1 MSEYIIN
8 TSKLIVS
15 KTDSDGAI
23 LQANDAFCEISGY
36 SKAELIGQQHNIVRH
51 PDMPSIVFKV
61 LWVKAAYGLETQAF
75 VKNLR
80 KNGQYYWVFATV
92 TPNVNKYG
100 EIDYI
105 TSVRKRA
112 NPKAVEQIEPFYKKL
127 LSLESPGRYGE
138 SALEIQKLL
147 GQTGFKF
154 NNLMHKL
161 QTGEFHL

>member
-15 KTDSDGAI
+15 KTDASGTI
-23 LQANDAFCEISGY
+23 VQANDAFCEISGY
-36 SKAELIGQQHNIVRH
+36 SKAELIGQPHNIVRH

-92 TPNVNKYG
+92 TPNTNRHG

-112 NPKAVEQIEPFYKKL
+112 NPKAVEQIESLYKKL

-147 GQTGFKF
+147 GQTGLKF
-154 NNLMHKL
+154 NDLMRKL
-161 QTGEFHL
+161 QTGELHL

>member
-1 MSEYIIN
+1 MSEYIIQ

-15 KTDSDGAI
+15 KTDSDGTI
-23 LQANDAFCEISGY
+23 VQANDAFCEISGY
-36 SKAELIGQQHNIVRH
+36 SKDELIGQPHNIVRH
-51 PDMPSIVFKV
+51 PDMPSIIFKV
-61 LWVKAAYGLETQAF
+61 LWVKLMCGLEVKAF

-92 TPNVNKYG
+92 TPNINKNG

-112 NPKAVEQIEPFYKKL
+112 NPKATLQVEDLYKKL
-127 LSLESPGRYGE
+127 SSLESPGRYGE
-138 SALEIQKLL
+138 SALEVQRLL
-147 GQTGFKF
+147 KQTGLKF
-154 NNLMHKL
+154 NDLMHKL